1 MAVFTPN
8 LTLLL
13 PLSEERT
20 ALAHEKV
27 MAFAQEPLDRD
38 SQARARSRR
47 KGFDTSN
54 TKINRPNDQ
63 TINWLV
69 EQSINKKLRAW
80 CSDRR
85 KADSEGKAV
94 PCPLPKRCSWPAVHM
109 VSTVLSITIWYGV
122 NVLLFQQCLARAY
135 CLDLKGST
143 ICKVWRGW
151 GWLYP

>member
-1 MAVFTPN
+1 M
-8 LTLLL
+8 
-13 PLSEERT
+13 
-20 ALAHEKV
+20 
-27 MAFAQEPLDRD
+27 
-38 SQARARSRR
+38 
-47 KGFDTSN
+47 
-54 TKINRPNDQ
+54 
-63 TINWLV
+63 
-69 EQSINKKLRAW
+69 
-80 CSDRR
+80 
-85 KADSEGKAV
+85 